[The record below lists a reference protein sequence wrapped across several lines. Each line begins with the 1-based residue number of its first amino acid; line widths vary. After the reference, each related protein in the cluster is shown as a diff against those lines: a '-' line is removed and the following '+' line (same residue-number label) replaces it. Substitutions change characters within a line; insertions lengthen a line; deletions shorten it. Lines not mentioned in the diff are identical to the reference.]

1 VSDHVAFTD
10 QPAVR
15 WGAATDVGLVRMGN
29 EDAFVAEPMVF
40 GVADG
45 MGGHQ
50 AGEVASDIATRIIRE
65 RLGTGASNVGVVVAS
80 VVEANASIYQAAHAS
95 VDHQGMGTTLTALVV
110 MRADESNVARFA
122 LINVGDSRTYLLRN
136 GELHRATVDHSYV
149 QELVNTGH
157 ISEDEARTHPRRNI
171 VTRALGIEP
180 TVRVDT
186 WLVPMVHGDRFILCS
201 DGLVD
206 EVHDDDI
213 ATIALAAKVPQVAAE
228 QLVAK
233 AKANGGRDNV
243 TVVVVDVLQGVEPT
257 AADAELESEP
267 GWPGSE
273 SAGTMIDA
281 DANSVLSATGL
292 MAAPGTFP
300 PPVAHIVGPGE
311 PDASNHWGT
320 KRFLKWLG
328 GAAAIVIVASLVA
341 VVVYNTVHDDEAP
354 APATTVVA
362 EPATAPETS
371 PETSTTSSSS
381 STASTSSPDTTSPDT
396 TSVATGVGTSTS
408 GP

>member
-1 VSDHVAFTD
+1 MSDHVAFTD

-15 WGAATDVGLVRMGN
+15 WGAATDVGLVRAGN

-50 AGEVASDIATRIIRE
+50 AGEVASDIAARIIRD

-80 VVEANASIYQAAHAS
+80 VVEANASIFQAAHAS
-95 VDHQGMGTTLTALVV
+95 ADHQGMGTTLTALVV
-110 MRADESNVARFA
+110 LRADESNVARFA

-136 GELHRATVDHSYV
+136 GELHRATLDHSYV

-157 ISEDEARTHPRRNI
+157 ISEDEARAHPRRNI

-206 EVHDDDI
+206 EVHDGEI
-213 ATIALAAKVPQVAAE
+213 ATIALGAADPQIAAE

-233 AKANGGRDNV
+233 ANANGGRDNI

-257 AADAELESEP
+257 AEDAELESEP
-267 GWPGSE
+267 GWPGSD

-281 DANSVLSATGL
+281 DANSVMSAAGII
-292 MAAPGTFP
+292 ANPGIPVP
-300 PPVAHIVGPGE
+300 PIVHVAGVGE
-311 PDASNHWGT
+311 PESPHHWGA
-320 KRFLKWLG
+320 RRVLKWLG
-328 GAAAIVIVASLVA
+328 AAAVL
-341 VVVYNTVHDDEAP
+341 VVVAAMIAALVYNNVQGDDAP
-354 APATTVVA
+354 APTIAVTEPATTPDTAPATTS
-362 EPATAPETS
+362 TS
-371 PETSTTSSSS
+371 STSSTTS
-381 STASTSSPDTTSPDT
+381 TSTSSTTI
-396 TSVATGVGTSTS
+396 VATSTS

>member
-1 VSDHVAFTD
+1 MSDHVAFTD

-15 WGAATDVGLVRMGN
+15 WGAATDVGLVRAGN
-29 EDAFVAEPMVF
+29 EDAFVSEPMVF

-50 AGEVASDIATRIIRE
+50 AGEVASEIAARIIRD
-65 RLGTGASNVGVVVAS
+65 RLGTGATNVGVVVAS

-95 VDHQGMGTTLTALVV
+95 ADHQGMGTTLTALVV

-122 LINVGDSRTYLLRN
+122 LVNVGDSRTYLLRN

-213 ATIALAAKVPQVAAE
+213 AEIAARRSPIRRSCADQLDRQGQRQRRARQHHRRRGRRVAGCRTDRSRHRARIRTWLA
-228 QLVAK
+228 
-233 AKANGGRDNV
+233 GIR
-243 TVVVVDVLQGVEPT
+243 VDQHDDRCRRQQR
-257 AADAELESEP
+257 ADALPASSP
-267 GWPGSE
+267 YRAPRFHRSSS
-273 SAGTMIDA
+273 SAGTDA
-281 DANSVLSATGL
+281 PTADTEQLGDAPLPEVAGRRGRARHHRRADRGLDRTTTPQRRRGAGHDRRGHRAGHDTAT
-292 MAAPGTFP
+292 PSRP
-300 PPVAHIVGPGE
+300 
-311 PDASNHWGT
+311 
-320 KRFLKWLG
+320 R
-328 GAAAIVIVASLVA
+328 
-341 VVVYNTVHDDEAP
+341 
-354 APATTVVA
+354 
-362 EPATAPETS
+362 
-371 PETSTTSSSS
+371 TST
-381 STASTSSPDTTSPDT
+381 STSITTTSPT
-396 TSVATGVGTSTS
+396 TTIVGTSTS

>member
-1 VSDHVAFTD
+1 MTDHVAFTD

-15 WGAATDVGLVRMGN
+15 WGAATHVGLVRTGN
-29 EDAFVAEPMVF
+29 EDSYVSEPMVF

-50 AGEVASDIATRIIRE
+50 AGEVASDIAASIIRE

-80 VVEANASIYQAAHAS
+80 VVEANASIYQAAHAIA
-95 VDHQGMGTTLTALVV
+95 DQQGMGTTLTALVV
-110 MRADESNVARFA
+110 LRADDSNVARFA
-122 LINVGDSRTYLLRN
+122 LVNVGDSRTYLLRN
-136 GELHRATVDHSYV
+136 GVLHRATVDHSYV

-213 ATIALAAKVPQVAAE
+213 AEIAIAATDPQQAAE

-233 AKANGGRDNV
+233 ANANGGRDNV
-243 TVVVVDVLQGVEPT
+243 TVVVVDVLQGVDPNEPAT
-257 AADAELESEP
+257 DLESEP
-267 GWPGSE
+267 GWPGSD
-273 SAGTMIDA
+273 STNTMIDA
-281 DANSVLSATGL
+281 DAHSVPAETAAVAVTGAAVAGAASTPASHDKAVP
-292 MAAPGTFP
+292 AAP
-300 PPVAHIVGPGE
+300 
-311 PDASNHWGT
+311 SSRHWT
-320 KRFLKWLG
+320 VRHFVRLI
-328 GAAAIVIVASLVA
+328 GAAALLTVIITLIAVA
-341 VVVYNTVHDDEAP
+341 VHNGNETENS
-354 APATTVVA
+354 PATTVVA
-362 EPATAPETS
+362 TTPDTAAPTS
-371 PETSTTSSSS
+371 SSTSSTSSTTS
-381 STASTSSPDTTSPDT
+381 TLSPTTTIVS
-396 TSVATGVGTSTS
+396 TSTS

>member
-1 VSDHVAFTD
+1 VNDHVAFTD

-29 EDAFVAEPMVF
+29 EDAYVSEPMVF

-50 AGEVASDIATRIIRE
+50 AGEVASEIAARIIRD
-65 RLGTGASNVGVVVAS
+65 RLATGASNVGVVVAS

-110 MRADESNVARFA
+110 LRADESNVARFA
-122 LINVGDSRTYLLRN
+122 LVNVGDSRTYLLRN

-213 ATIALAAKVPQVAAE
+213 AAIAIAASDPQVAADK
-228 QLVAK
+228 LIAK
-233 AKANGGRDNV
+233 ANANGGRDNT

-267 GWPGSE
+267 GWPGSD

-281 DANSVLSATGL
+281 DANSVLSDAGALPDSDGTVPPIL
-292 MAAPGTFP
+292 KETTADDPGTP
-300 PPVAHIVGPGE
+300 TR
-311 PDASNHWGT
+311 WGT
-320 KRFLKWLG
+320 RFFLKLL
-328 GAAAIVIVASLVA
+328 GAAVLMTVVVTLIAVA
-341 VVVYNTVHDDEAP
+341 VHNSGQDDSP
-354 APATTVVA
+354 APTTPAVTEVDTVA
-362 EPATAPETS
+362 PSSTS
-371 PETSTTSSSS
+371 RSTSTTS
-381 STASTSSPDTTSPDT
+381 PTTT
-396 TSVATGVGTSTS
+396 TIVGTSATT
-408 GP
+408 P

>member
-1 VSDHVAFTD
+1 MSDHVAFTD

-15 WGAATDVGLVRMGN
+15 WGAATDVGQVRAGN

-45 MGGHQ
+45 MGGHL
-50 AGEVASDIATRIIRE
+50 AGEVASEIAARIIRD
-65 RLGTGASNVGVVVAS
+65 RLGAGASNVGVVVAS

-95 VDHQGMGTTLTALVV
+95 VDHHGMGTTLTALVV
-110 MRADESNVARFA
+110 LRADEANVARFA
-122 LINVGDSRTYLLRN
+122 LVNVGDSRTYLLRN

-157 ISEDEARTHPRRNI
+157 ITEDEARAHPRRNI

-213 ATIALAAKVPQVAAE
+213 ATIAVATSDPQVAAE
-228 QLVAK
+228 LLVAK
-233 AKANGGRDNV
+233 ANASGGRDNV

-257 AADAELESEP
+257 AADSGLESEP
-267 GWPGSE
+267 GWPGSD
-273 SAGTMIDA
+273 STSTMIDA
-281 DANSVLSATGL
+281 DANSDLSSPGL
-292 MAAPGTFP
+292 IVDPGAPLP
-300 PPVAHIVGPGE
+300 PIVHIIGPDE
-311 PDASNHWGT
+311 PASPSRWG
-320 KRFLKWLG
+320 KRTFLKLL
-328 GAAAIVIVASLVA
+328 GAAALLTLVVTLIAVA
-341 VVVYNTVHDDEAP
+341 VHNSNGSNP
-354 APATTVVA
+354 APTT
-362 EPATAPETS
+362 PTTTPGTIPSTS
-371 PETSTTSSSS
+371 PPSSTSSTSSTT
-381 STASTSSPDTTSPDT
+381 STSSPTS
-396 TSVATGVGTSTS
+396 SSAVTSTS

>member
-1 VSDHVAFTD
+1 
-10 QPAVR
+10 VR
-15 WGAATDVGLVRMGN
+15 WGATTDVGLVRAGN

-50 AGEVASDIATRIIRE
+50 AGEVASEIAARIIRD

-95 VDHQGMGTTLTALVV
+95 ADHQGMGTTLTALVV

-122 LINVGDSRTYLLRN
+122 LVNVGDSRTYLLRN

-213 ATIALAAKVPQVAAE
+213 ASIALAANDPQQCAD
-228 QLVAK
+228 QLIAK
-233 AKANGGRDNV
+233 ANANGGRDNT

-257 AADAELESEP
+257 GADAELESEP

-273 SAGTMIDA
+273 STGTMIDA
-281 DANSVLSATGL
+281 DANSVLSAAGIL
-292 MAAPGTFP
+292 AGDGALAAP
-300 PPVAHIVGPGE
+300 VVHASGPDD
-311 PDASNHWGT
+311 PKTPKHWAI
-320 KRFLKWLG
+320 RHFLKLV
-328 GAAAIVIVASLVA
+328 GAAAILTIVVTLIAVIVH
-341 VVVYNTVHDDEAP
+341 NTGTGKDPVP
-354 APATTVVA
+354 TTTVVT
-362 EPATAPETS
+362 EEATTPSSAPE
-371 PETSTTSSSS
+371 STTSSTS
-381 STASTSSPDTTSPDT
+381 STTSTSSPTTT
-396 TSVATGVGTSTS
+396 NVGTSTS

>member
-1 VSDHVAFTD
+1 MSDHVAFTD

-15 WGAATDVGLVRMGN
+15 WGAATDVGLVRAGN
-29 EDAFVAEPMVF
+29 EDAYVSEPMVF

-50 AGEVASDIATRIIRE
+50 AGEVASDIAARIIRD

-122 LINVGDSRTYLLRN
+122 LVNVGDSRTYLLRN
-136 GELHRATVDHSYV
+136 GVLHRATVDHSYV

-157 ISEDEARTHPRRNI
+157 ITEDEARAHPRRNI

-206 EVHDDDI
+206 EVPDDDI
-213 ATIALAAKVPQVAAE
+213 AVIALAATDPQLAAE

-233 AKANGGRDNV
+233 ANANGGRDNV

-257 AADAELESEP
+257 AAEAELESEP
-267 GWPGSE
+267 GWPGSD

-281 DANSVLSATGL
+281 DANSVLSAAGIL
-292 MAAPGTFP
+292 ADPEAPLP
-300 PPVAHIVGPGE
+300 LIVHTAGSDE
-311 PDASNHWGT
+311 PEGGGFWGT
-320 KRFLKWLG
+320 RRFLKLLG
-328 GAAAIVIVASLVA
+328 VAAVLTLVITLIAVIVYNSGEDNPTPTPSTIA
-341 VVVYNTVHDDEAP
+341 VTEPETTPDT
-354 APATTVVA
+354 APATTSS
-362 EPATAPETS
+362 TS
-371 PETSTTSSSS
+371 STT
-381 STASTSSPDTTSPDT
+381 STSSPTTT
-396 TSVATGVGTSTS
+396 TTGTGTTTTV
-408 GP
+408 P

>member
-1 VSDHVAFTD
+1 MSDHVAFTD

-15 WGAATDVGLVRMGN
+15 WGAATHVGLVRGGN
-29 EDAFVAEPMVF
+29 EDAFVCEPMVF

-50 AGEVASDIATRIIRE
+50 AGEVASSIAARIIRD

-110 MRADESNVARFA
+110 LRADESNVARFA
-122 LINVGDSRTYLLRN
+122 LVNVGDSRTYLLRN
-136 GELHRATVDHSYV
+136 NVLHRATVDHSYV

-213 ATIALAAKVPQVAAE
+213 AEIALANADPQAVAD

-233 AKANGGRDNV
+233 ANANGGRDNT

-257 AADAELESEP
+257 TADTGLESEP
-267 GWPGSE
+267 GWPGSD
-273 SAGTMIDA
+273 STSTMIDA
-281 DANSVLSATGL
+281 DADSILT
-292 MAAPGTFP
+292 
-300 PPVAHIVGPGE
+300 PVAVGTAVGVAGATAATFTVPGG
-311 PDASNHWGT
+311 PASPGRWGK
-320 KRFLKWLG
+320 KRFLKLL
-328 GAAAIVIVASLVA
+328 GAAAVLTVAVTLVA
-341 VVVYNTVHDDEAP
+341 VAVHNSGDSDPSPTTTLVTEPGTIPSTSAP
-354 APATTVVA
+354 T
-362 EPATAPETS
+362 
-371 PETSTTSSSS
+371 
-381 STASTSSPDTTSPDT
+381 STSSPAS
-396 TSVATGVGTSTS
+396 TSTS
-408 GP
+408 TSTSSPSTTAAGANTSGP

>member
-1 VSDHVAFTD
+1 MSDHVAFTD

-15 WGAATDVGLVRMGN
+15 WGAASHVGLVRAGN

-50 AGEVASDIATRIIRE
+50 AGEVASEIAARIIRD

-80 VVEANASIYQAAHAS
+80 VVEANASIYQAAHAIA
-95 VDHQGMGTTLTALVV
+95 DQQGMGTTLTALVV
-110 MRADESNVARFA
+110 LRADESNVARFA

-206 EVHDDDI
+206 EVHDDEI
-213 ATIALAAKVPQVAAE
+213 AAIALANTDAQACAD

-233 AKANGGRDNV
+233 ANANGGRDNV

-267 GWPGSE
+267 GWPGSD

-281 DANSVLSATGL
+281 DANSVLSAVGILADPT
-292 MAAPGTFP
+292 APLA
-300 PPVAHIVGPGE
+300 PPVHSPAAG
-311 PDASNHWGT
+311 DAASSRWSAR
-320 KRFLKWLG
+320 RFLKLV
-328 GAAAIVIVASLVA
+328 GAAAVLTIIATLIAVIVHNGSEGEPTPTTVA
-341 VVVYNTVHDDEAP
+341 VT
-354 APATTVVA
+354 
-362 EPATAPETS
+362 EPSSTS
-371 PETSTTSSSS
+371 STSSTSTSTTSTTTSTTTTIANS
-381 STASTSSPDTTSPDT
+381 STSTI
-396 TSVATGVGTSTS
+396 VGTTTS

>member
-1 VSDHVAFTD
+1 MSDHVAFTD

-15 WGAATDVGLVRMGN
+15 WGAATDVGLVRTGN
-29 EDAFVAEPMVF
+29 EDAFVSEPMVF

-50 AGEVASDIATRIIRE
+50 AGEVASEIAARIIRD

-95 VDHQGMGTTLTALVV
+95 ADHQGMGTTLTALVV

-122 LINVGDSRTYLLRN
+122 LVNVGDSRTYLLRN
-136 GELHRATVDHSYV
+136 GDLHRATVDHSYV

-213 ATIALAAKVPQVAAE
+213 AAIALTTADPQLCAD
-228 QLVAK
+228 LLI
-233 AKANGGRDNV
+233 AKANASGGRDNI

-267 GWPGSE
+267 GWDGSE
-273 SAGTMIDA
+273 STNTMIDA
-281 DANSVLSATGL
+281 DANSVPGVAGVIVVPG
-292 MAAPGTFP
+292 APV
-300 PPVAHIVGPGE
+300 PPVVVVGGTDKP
-311 PDASNHWGT
+311 PAASSKWGT
-320 KRFLKWLG
+320 RRFLKWLG
-328 GAAAIVIVASLVA
+328 AAAALVVVAALVA
-341 VVVYNTVHDDEAP
+341 ALIYNNAQDDEAP
-354 APATTVVA
+354 TTTVAVTEPATTP
-362 EPATAPETS
+362 ETTPATS
-371 PETSTTSSSS
+371 
-381 STASTSSPDTTSPDT
+381 STSSTIATSSPTTT
-396 TSVATGVGTSTS
+396 IVGTSTS

>member
-1 VSDHVAFTD
+1 MSDHVPFTD

-15 WGAATDVGLVRMGN
+15 WGAATDVGLVRAGN

-50 AGEVASDIATRIIRE
+50 AGEVASDIAARIIRD
-65 RLGTGASNVGVVVAS
+65 RLGTGASNVGVVIAS

-95 VDHQGMGTTLTALVV
+95 ADHQGMGTTLTALVV

-122 LINVGDSRTYLLRN
+122 LINVGDSRTYLLRH

-206 EVHDDDI
+206 EVHDDEI
-213 ATIALAAKVPQVAAE
+213 AAIALATSDAQAAAE

-233 AKANGGRDNV
+233 ANANGGRDNV

-257 AADAELESEP
+257 AADTELESEP
-267 GWPGSE
+267 GWPGSD
-273 SAGTMIDA
+273 SASTMIDA
-281 DANSVLSATGL
+281 DANSVLSAAGL
-292 MAAPGTFP
+292 LADPSSPTAPVVLGAEAGDAT
-300 PPVAHIVGPGE
+300 AH
-311 PDASNHWGT
+311 SWT
-320 KRFLKWLG
+320 KRRFVKLL
-328 GAAAIVIVASLVA
+328 GAAAILTIAVALLAAKFYNSDAKPSPTTPTTVA
-341 VVVYNTVHDDEAP
+341 VT
-354 APATTVVA
+354 
-362 EPATAPETS
+362 EP
-371 PETSTTSSSS
+371 
-381 STASTSSPDTTSPDT
+381 ASTSS
-396 TSVATGVGTSTS
+396 TSTS
-408 GP
+408 TTTSSTSTTVASSSTSSIVGSTTSGP

>member
-1 VSDHVAFTD
+1 MSDHVAFTD

-15 WGAATDVGLVRMGN
+15 WGAATDVGLVRAGN
-29 EDAFVAEPMVF
+29 EDAFVTEPMVF

-50 AGEVASDIATRIIRE
+50 AGEIASDIAARIIRD
-65 RLGTGASNVGVVVAS
+65 RLSAGASNVGVVVAS
-80 VVEANASIYQAAHAS
+80 VVEANASIYQAAHTN
-95 VDHQGMGTTLTALVV
+95 VDHHGMGTTLTALVV
-110 MRADESNVARFA
+110 LRADESNVARFV
-122 LINVGDSRTYLLRN
+122 LVNVGDSRTYLLRS

-157 ISEDEARTHPRRNI
+157 ISEDEARSHPRRNI

-213 ATIALAAKVPQVAAE
+213 AAIAIATADPQAAAE

-233 AKANGGRDNV
+233 ANANGGRDNI

-257 AADAELESEP
+257 TADAELESEP
-267 GWPGSE
+267 GWPGSD
-273 SAGTMIDA
+273 STNTMIDA
-281 DANSVLSATGL
+281 DANSDLNAAGL
-292 MAAPGTFP
+292 ITESGAPVP
-300 PPVAHIVGPGE
+300 PIVHVVGPDV
-311 PDASNHWGT
+311 PAPPSRWGT
-320 KRFLKWLG
+320 RTFLKLL
-328 GAAAIVIVASLVA
+328 GAAALLTVVVTLIAVA
-341 VVVYNTVHDDEAP
+341 VHNSNDTDKS
-354 APATTVVA
+354 PATTVVT
-362 EPATAPETS
+362 ELGTIPS
-371 PETSTTSSSS
+371 TSSTSSTS
-381 STASTSSPDTTSPDT
+381 STAPTSNPTTSIVDTT
-396 TSVATGVGTSTS
+396 TS

>member
-1 VSDHVAFTD
+1 MSDHVAFTD

-15 WGAATDVGLVRMGN
+15 WGAATDVGLVCAGN
-29 EDAFVAEPMVF
+29 EDAYVSEPMVF

-50 AGEVASDIATRIIRE
+50 AGEVASDIAARIIRD

-122 LINVGDSRTYLLRN
+122 LVNVGDSRTYLLRN
-136 GELHRATVDHSYV
+136 GVLHRATVDHSYV

-157 ISEDEARTHPRRNI
+157 ITEDEARTHPRRNI

-213 ATIALAAKVPQVAAE
+213 AAIALAATDPQVAAE
-228 QLVAK
+228 QLIAK
-233 AKANGGRDNV
+233 ANANGGRDNV

-267 GWPGSE
+267 GWPGSD
-273 SAGTMIDA
+273 SGGTMIDA
-281 DANSVLSATGL
+281 DANSVLSATGIL
-292 MAAPGTFP
+292 ADPAALLP
-300 PPVAHIVGPGE
+300 PIVHIVGSDDSESDGF
-311 PDASNHWGT
+311 WGT
-320 KRFLKWLG
+320 RRFLKLLG
-328 GAAAIVIVASLVA
+328 VAAVLTVVITLIAVIVYNSGEDNPTPTPSTVA
-341 VVVYNTVHDDEAP
+341 VTEPATTPDT
-354 APATTVVA
+354 APATTSS
-362 EPATAPETS
+362 T
-371 PETSTTSSSS
+371 TSTTS
-381 STASTSSPDTTSPDT
+381 TSTSSPTSTIVGTT
-396 TSVATGVGTSTS
+396 TSV
-408 GP
+408 P

>member
-1 VSDHVAFTD
+1 MSDHVAFTD

-15 WGAATDVGLVRMGN
+15 WGAATDAGLVRGGN
-29 EDAFVAEPMVF
+29 EDAFVCEPMVF

-50 AGEVASDIATRIIRE
+50 AGEVASSIAARIIRD
-65 RLGTGASNVGVVVAS
+65 RLSAGASNVGVVVAS

-95 VDHQGMGTTLTALVV
+95 VDHHGMGTTLTALVV
-110 MRADESNVARFA
+110 LRADESNVARFA
-122 LINVGDSRTYLLRN
+122 LVNVGDSRTYLLRN
-136 GELHRATVDHSYV
+136 KVLHRATVDHSYV

-213 ATIALAAKVPQVAAE
+213 AEIALSSTDPQIVAN

-233 AKANGGRDNV
+233 ANANGGRDNT

-257 AADAELESEP
+257 TSDTGLESEP
-267 GWPGSE
+267 GWPGSD
-273 SAGTMIDA
+273 STSTMIDA
-281 DANSVLSATGL
+281 DADSFLTPVAVDTTDAGAAKSV
-292 MAAPGTFP
+292 APGDS
-300 PPVAHIVGPGE
+300 VSSDGWARKH
-311 PDASNHWGT
+311 
-320 KRFLKWLG
+320 FLKLLG
-328 GAAAIVIVASLVA
+328 VAALITIIVTLIAVALHDSGNTNPSPTTPA
-341 VVVYNTVHDDEAP
+341 VT
-354 APATTVVA
+354 VA
-362 EPATAPETS
+362 ETVQATS
-371 PETSTTSSSS
+371 PASSTSSTSSTT
-381 STASTSSPDTTSPDT
+381 STSSPAKTSAGAN
-396 TSVATGVGTSTS
+396 TSA
-408 GP
+408 P

>member
-1 VSDHVAFTD
+1 MSDHVAFTD

-15 WGAATDVGLVRMGN
+15 WGAATDVGLVRAGN
-29 EDAFVAEPMVF
+29 EDAYVSEPMVF

-50 AGEVASDIATRIIRE
+50 AGEVASEIAARIIRD

-110 MRADESNVARFA
+110 MRADETNVARFA
-122 LINVGDSRTYLLRN
+122 LVNVGDSRTYLLRN
-136 GELHRATVDHSYV
+136 GELHRATIDHSYV

-206 EVHDDDI
+206 EVPDHDI
-213 ATIALAAKVPQVAAE
+213 AAIAIAAADPQSAAE

-233 AKANGGRDNV
+233 ANANGGRDNT

-267 GWPGSE
+267 GWPGSD

-281 DANSVLSATGL
+281 DANSVLSAASALADPSSLVPPILQVTSPDDIG
-292 MAAPGTFP
+292 APTR
-300 PPVAHIVGPGE
+300 
-311 PDASNHWGT
+311 WGT
-320 KRFLKWLG
+320 RFFLKLL
-328 GAAAIVIVASLVA
+328 GAAVLLTVVVTLIAVA
-341 VVVYNTVHDDEAP
+341 VHNSNKDKPSPTPTTTAVTEVDTVAP
-354 APATTVVA
+354 STSSSTTS
-362 EPATAPETS
+362 TS
-371 PETSTTSSSS
+371 STTSS
-381 STASTSSPDTTSPDT
+381 TTT
-396 TSVATGVGTSTS
+396 TNVGTSTTT
-408 GP
+408 P

>member
-1 VSDHVAFTD
+1 MSDHVAFTD

-15 WGAATDVGLVRMGN
+15 WGAATDVGLVRTGN
-29 EDAFVAEPMVF
+29 EDSFVSEPMVF

-50 AGEVASDIATRIIRE
+50 AGEVASEIAARIIRD

-95 VDHQGMGTTLTALVV
+95 ADHQGMGTTLTALVV

-122 LINVGDSRTYLLRN
+122 LVNVGDSRTYLLRN

-213 ATIALAAKVPQVAAE
+213 AEIAVTARDPQLCAE
-228 QLVAK
+228 RLIAK
-233 AKANGGRDNV
+233 ANANGGRDNI

-257 AADAELESEP
+257 AADSEIESEP
-267 GWPGSE
+267 GWPDSE
-273 SAGTMIDA
+273 TTGTMIDA
-281 DANSVLSATGL
+281 DANSVPPLVGVIVAQGTPVPPIVVVGGHTQPAVASHGWNTG
-292 MAAPGTFP
+292 
-300 PPVAHIVGPGE
+300 
-311 PDASNHWGT
+311 
-320 KRFLKWLG
+320 RFLKWL
-328 GAAAIVIVASLVA
+328 AAAAGLVIVAALIA
-341 VVVYNTVHDDEAP
+341 ALVYNNVHDDGSPTPTTVAVTE
-354 APATTVVA
+354 PATT
-362 EPATAPETS
+362 PATTPATI
-371 PETSTTSSSS
+371 STTS
-381 STASTSSPDTTSPDT
+381 TAPASPTTTIVS
-396 TSVATGVGTSTS
+396 TSTS

>member
-1 VSDHVAFTD
+1 MSDHVAFTD

-15 WGAATDVGLVRMGN
+15 WGAATDVGLVRGGN
-29 EDAFVAEPMVF
+29 EDAFVCEPMVF

-50 AGEVASDIATRIIRE
+50 AGEVASSIAARIIRD
-65 RLGTGASNVGVVVAS
+65 RLAAGASNVGVVVAS

-95 VDHQGMGTTLTALVV
+95 VDHHGMGTTLTALVV

-122 LINVGDSRTYLLRN
+122 LVNVGDSRTYLLRN
-136 GELHRATVDHSYV
+136 SVLHRATVDHSYV

-206 EVHDDDI
+206 EVPDDDI
-213 ATIALAAKVPQVAAE
+213 AAIALASDDPQVVAD
-228 QLVAK
+228 QLVTK
-233 AKANGGRDNV
+233 ANANGGRDNV

-257 AADAELESEP
+257 TADTELESEP
-267 GWPGSE
+267 GWPGSD
-273 SAGTMIDA
+273 STSTMIDA
-281 DANSVLSATGL
+281 DADSILSPAGL
-292 MAAPGTFP
+292 STALGAPTLQITELAGPHDPAAP
-300 PPVAHIVGPGE
+300 
-311 PDASNHWGT
+311 DRWG
-320 KRFLKWLG
+320 KKFFLKLL
-328 GAAAIVIVASLVA
+328 GAAALLTLVVTLIAVA
-341 VVVYNTVHDDEAP
+341 VHNGDDNELSP
-354 APATTVVA
+354 TTTVVI
-362 EPATAPETS
+362 EPDTVAATSSTS
-371 PETSTTSSSS
+371 STSTTSTTT
-381 STASTSSPDTTSPDT
+381 STTSTTTSTSSPTTT
-396 TSVATGVGTSTS
+396 TPATSTS
-408 GP
+408 GL

>member
-15 WGAATDVGLVRMGN
+15 WGAATDVGLVRAGN

-50 AGEVASDIATRIIRE
+50 AGEVASEIASRIIRD

-110 MRADESNVARFA
+110 LRADESNVARFA

-157 ISEDEARTHPRRNI
+157 ISEDEARAHPRRNI

-206 EVHDDDI
+206 EVHDDEI
-213 ATIALAAKVPQVAAE
+213 AVIAIAAADPQAAAE
-228 QLVAK
+228 QLIAK
-233 AKANGGRDNV
+233 ANANGGRDNT

-257 AADAELESEP
+257 AADAGLESEP

-273 SAGTMIDA
+273 TTGTMIDA
-281 DANSVLSATGL
+281 DANSVLSAPGIIAATGD
-292 MAAPGTFP
+292 PV
-300 PPVAHIVGPGE
+300 PPVVQFAGPDE
-311 PDASNHWGT
+311 PKVTGHWGT
-320 KRFLKWLG
+320 RHFLKLL
-328 GAAAIVIVASLVA
+328 GAAVVLTLVA
-341 VVVYNTVHDDEAP
+341 TLIAVMVYNGSTDDP
-354 APATTVVA
+354 SPATTTVA
-362 EPATAPETS
+362 VTQPDTVPPTS
-371 PETSTTSSSS
+371 STTPTTSTTVS
-381 STASTSSPDTTSPDT
+381 STSTSTPSSTTTD
-396 TSVATGVGTSTS
+396 VGTSTS

>member
-15 WGAATDVGLVRMGN
+15 WGAATDVGLVRAGN
-29 EDAFVAEPMVF
+29 EDSFVAEPMVF

-50 AGEVASDIATRIIRE
+50 AGEVASDIAARIIRD
-65 RLGTGASNVGVVVAS
+65 RLATGASNVGVVVAS
-80 VVEANASIYQAAHAS
+80 VVEANASIFQAAHAS
-95 VDHQGMGTTLTALVV
+95 ADHQGMGTTLTALVV
-110 MRADESNVARFA
+110 LRADESNVARFA

-136 GELHRATVDHSYV
+136 GELHRATLDHSYV

-206 EVHDDDI
+206 EVHDDEI
-213 ATIALAAKVPQVAAE
+213 AAIAIAAADPQIAAE

-233 AKANGGRDNV
+233 ANANGGRDNI

-267 GWPGSE
+267 GWPGSD

-281 DANSVLSATGL
+281 DANSVMSAAGII
-292 MAAPGTFP
+292 ANPGVPVP
-300 PPVAHIVGPGE
+300 PIVHVAGAGDPE
-311 PDASNHWGT
+311 SPDHWGA
-320 KRFLKWLG
+320 RRVLKWLG
-328 GAAAIVIVASLVA
+328 AAAVL
-341 VVVYNTVHDDEAP
+341 VVVAALIAALVYNNVQGDEAP
-354 APATTVVA
+354 TPTIAVTEPATT
-362 EPATAPETS
+362 PSTAAA
-371 PETSTTSSSS
+371 TSTTSSTS
-381 STASTSSPDTTSPDT
+381 STTSTSTSS
-396 TSVATGVGTSTS
+396 TSVVATSTS

>member
-1 VSDHVAFTD
+1 MSDHVAFTD

-15 WGAATDVGLVRMGN
+15 WGAATDVGLVRGGN
-29 EDAFVAEPMVF
+29 EDAFVCEPMVF

-50 AGEVASDIATRIIRE
+50 AGEVASSFAARIIRD
-65 RLGTGASNVGVVVAS
+65 RLATGASNVGVVVAS

-95 VDHQGMGTTLTALVV
+95 VDQHGMGTTLTALVV
-110 MRADESNVARFA
+110 MRADESNVARFT
-122 LINVGDSRTYLLRN
+122 LVNVGDSRTYLLRN
-136 GELHRATVDHSYV
+136 EVLHRATVDHSYV

-157 ISEDEARTHPRRNI
+157 ISEEEARTHPRRNI

-206 EVHDDDI
+206 EVPDEDI
-213 ATIALAAKVPQVAAE
+213 AAIALGTTDPQAAAD

-233 AKANGGRDNV
+233 ANANGGRDNV

-257 AADAELESEP
+257 TADTGLESEP
-267 GWPGSE
+267 GWPGSD
-273 SAGTMIDA
+273 STSTMIDA
-281 DANSVLSATGL
+281 DADSMLSATGTSGPHG
-292 MAAPGTFP
+292 APGA
-300 PPVAHIVGPGE
+300 PVTVIAGPMDVQQ
-311 PDASNHWGT
+311 PSRWGP
-320 KRFLKWLG
+320 KRFLKLF
-328 GAAAIVIVASLVA
+328 GAAAVLTIVVTLTAVVIHNSGSNEKSPSTTVATVPATVAS
-341 VVVYNTVHDDEAP
+341 TP
-354 APATTVVA
+354 SSSTSSTT
-362 EPATAPETS
+362 S
-371 PETSTTSSSS
+371 TSTTT
-381 STASTSSPDTTSPDT
+381 STTTIAG
-396 TSVATGVGTSTS
+396 ATTS

>member
-1 VSDHVAFTD
+1 
-10 QPAVR
+10 
-15 WGAATDVGLVRMGN
+15 
-29 EDAFVAEPMVF
+29 
-40 GVADG
+40 
-45 MGGHQ
+45 
-50 AGEVASDIATRIIRE
+50 
-65 RLGTGASNVGVVVAS
+65 
-80 VVEANASIYQAAHAS
+80 
-95 VDHQGMGTTLTALVV
+95 

-122 LINVGDSRTYLLRN
+122 LVNVGDSRTYLLRN

-213 ATIALAAKVPQVAAE
+213 AEIALATAEPQLCAE
-228 QLVAK
+228 QLI
-233 AKANGGRDNV
+233 AKANASGGRDNI

-273 SAGTMIDA
+273 STSTMIDA
-281 DANSVLSATGL
+281 DVNSVPGVAGVIVV
-292 MAAPGTFP
+292 PGTP
-300 PPVAHIVGPGE
+300 VPPVVVVGG
-311 PDASNHWGT
+311 PDAPAAASSNWGMR
-320 KRFLKWLG
+320 RFLKWLG
-328 GAAAIVIVASLVA
+328 AAAVLVIVAALVA
-341 VVVYNTVHDDEAP
+341 ALIYNNAQDDEAP
-354 APATTVVA
+354 TTTVAVTEPATTP
-362 EPATAPETS
+362 ETTPATS
-371 PETSTTSSSS
+371 
-381 STASTSSPDTTSPDT
+381 STSSTIATSSPTTT
-396 TSVATGVGTSTS
+396 IVGTSTS

>member
-15 WGAATDVGLVRMGN
+15 WGAATDVGLVRAGN

-50 AGEVASDIATRIIRE
+50 AGEVASDIAARIIRD
-65 RLGTGASNVGVVVAS
+65 RLGTGASNVGVVIAS

-95 VDHQGMGTTLTALVV
+95 ADHQGMGTTLTALVV

-136 GELHRATVDHSYV
+136 GELHRATLDHSYV

-206 EVHDDDI
+206 EVHDDEI
-213 ATIALAAKVPQVAAE
+213 AAIALATSDAQAAAE

-233 AKANGGRDNV
+233 ANANGGRDNV

-257 AADAELESEP
+257 AADTELESEP
-267 GWPGSE
+267 GWPGSD
-273 SAGTMIDA
+273 SASTMIDA
-281 DANSVLSATGL
+281 DANSVLSAAGLLADPSSPTAPVVLGAETGE
-292 MAAPGTFP
+292 AS
-300 PPVAHIVGPGE
+300 AHWW
-311 PDASNHWGT
+311 N
-320 KRFLKWLG
+320 KRRFLKLL
-328 GAAAIVIVASLVA
+328 GAAAILTIAVALFA
-341 VVVYNTVHDDEAP
+341 AKIYNSDGGP
-354 APATTVVA
+354 APAT
-362 EPATAPETS
+362 
-371 PETSTTSSSS
+371 STTVAV
-381 STASTSSPDTTSPDT
+381 TEPASTSSTSSTTTTTSSTST
-396 TSVATGVGTSTS
+396 TVASSSTSTIVGSTTS

>member
-1 VSDHVAFTD
+1 MSDHVAFTD

-15 WGAATDVGLVRMGN
+15 WGAATDVGLVRGGN
-29 EDAFVAEPMVF
+29 EDAFVCEPMVF

-50 AGEVASDIATRIIRE
+50 AGEVASSIAARIIRD
-65 RLGTGASNVGVVVAS
+65 RLGTGASNVGVVVAA

-95 VDHQGMGTTLTALVV
+95 VDQHGMGTTLTALVV

-122 LINVGDSRTYLLRN
+122 LVNVGDSRTYLLRN
-136 GELHRATVDHSYV
+136 QVLHRATVDHSYV

-157 ISEDEARTHPRRNI
+157 ISEDEARSHPRRNI

-206 EVHDDDI
+206 EVPDEDI
-213 ATIALAAKVPQVAAE
+213 AAIALATSDAQATAD

-233 AKANGGRDNV
+233 ANANGGRDNV

-257 AADAELESEP
+257 TADTALESEP
-267 GWPGSE
+267 GWPGSD
-273 SAGTMIDA
+273 STSTMIDA
-281 DANSVLSATGL
+281 DADSMLSAAGTSGVL
-292 MAAPGTFP
+292 GTPGAPVTII
-300 PPVAHIVGPGE
+300 AGPDDVLPQHE
-311 PDASNHWGT
+311 SHWT
-320 KRFLKWLG
+320 AKRFLKLL
-328 GAAAIVIVASLVA
+328 GAAAVLTLVVTLIA
-341 VVVYNTVHDDEAP
+341 VVVHNSGSNEQSPTTIPAGTV
-354 APATTVVA
+354 
-362 EPATAPETS
+362 PATAPSTS
-371 PETSTTSSSS
+371 SSTTSSTT
-381 STASTSSPDTTSPDT
+381 STSTSTSSPTTTTTSGAP
-396 TSVATGVGTSTS
+396 TSL
-408 GP
+408 P

>member
-1 VSDHVAFTD
+1 MSDHVAFTD

-15 WGAATDVGLVRMGN
+15 WGAASDVGLVRGGN
-29 EDAFVAEPMVF
+29 EDAFVCEPMVF

-50 AGEVASDIATRIIRE
+50 AGEVASSIAARIIRD
-65 RLGTGASNVGVVVAS
+65 RLATGASNVGVVVAS

-95 VDHQGMGTTLTALVV
+95 VDQHGMGTTLTALVV

-122 LINVGDSRTYLLRN
+122 LVNVGDSRTYLLRN
-136 GELHRATVDHSYV
+136 EVLHRATVDHSYV

-157 ISEDEARTHPRRNI
+157 ISEEEARTHPRRNI

-206 EVHDDDI
+206 EVPDEDI
-213 ATIALAAKVPQVAAE
+213 AAIALAVTDPQAAAD

-233 AKANGGRDNV
+233 ANANGGRDNV

-257 AADAELESEP
+257 TADTGLESEP
-267 GWPGSE
+267 GWPGSD
-273 SAGTMIDA
+273 STSTMIDA
-281 DANSVLSATGL
+281 DADSMLSAAGTSGPHG
-292 MAAPGTFP
+292 APGAPVTVIAGPMDLP
-300 PPVAHIVGPGE
+300 PPP
-311 PDASNHWGT
+311 SHWGP
-320 KRFLKWLG
+320 KRFLKLL
-328 GAAAIVIVASLVA
+328 GAAAVLT
-341 VVVYNTVHDDEAP
+341 VVVTLTAVAIHNSDSNEQS
-354 APATTVVA
+354 PATTVATV
-362 EPATAPETS
+362 PATVPSTAPSTTS
-371 PETSTTSSSS
+371 STTSTSTSTTSTLTPTTTIAGAASS
-381 STASTSSPDTTSPDT
+381 AP
-396 TSVATGVGTSTS
+396 
-408 GP
+408 

>member
-1 VSDHVAFTD
+1 MSDHVAFTD

-15 WGAATDVGLVRMGN
+15 WGAATDVGLVRAGN
-29 EDAFVAEPMVF
+29 EDAYVSEPMVF

-50 AGEVASDIATRIIRE
+50 AGEVASDIAARIIRD

-122 LINVGDSRTYLLRN
+122 LVNVGDSRTYLLRN
-136 GELHRATVDHSYV
+136 GVLHRATVDHSYV

-157 ISEDEARTHPRRNI
+157 ITEDEARAHPRRNI

-206 EVHDDDI
+206 EVPDDDI
-213 ATIALAAKVPQVAAE
+213 AVIALAATDPQVAAE
-228 QLVAK
+228 QMVAK
-233 AKANGGRDNV
+233 ANANGGRDNV

-257 AADAELESEP
+257 AAEAELESEP
-267 GWPGSE
+267 GWPGSD

-281 DANSVLSATGL
+281 DANSVLSAAGIV
-292 MAAPGTFP
+292 ADRGTPLP
-300 PPVAHIVGPGE
+300 PIVPIVGSNE
-311 PDASNHWGT
+311 PEGGGFWGT
-320 KRFLKWLG
+320 RRFLKLLG
-328 GAAAIVIVASLVA
+328 VATVLTLVITLIAVIVYNSGEDNPTPTPSTIA
-341 VVVYNTVHDDEAP
+341 VTEPGTIPDT
-354 APATTVVA
+354 APATTSS
-362 EPATAPETS
+362 TS
-371 PETSTTSSSS
+371 STTS
-381 STASTSSPDTTSPDT
+381 TSTSSPTTT
-396 TSVATGVGTSTS
+396 TTGTTTTV
-408 GP
+408 P